1 MDPRP
6 PALDRP
12 TTAPI
17 PFLDGEAL
25 SALGITAADAV
36 AAIERVIRQ
45 RAAGVAQSAAKAVML
60 PPDGRYLMA
69 ALAATDE
76 PPLLVTKSVVLN
88 PRNPARGLPQVDG
101 VVTVLDAERGT
112 PVALLD
118 AKWITAVRT
127 AALSLTAARHL
138 ARADSAVIAFAG
150 CGVQAR
156 SHLAAFAEGYPLAQV
171 RLLGRGPENIERLAR
186 EAEERGMEAVVCHS
200 GAELLTGADIVVSSV
215 TYSAT
220 LTPFLDAGD
229 LAPGAFAAVTD
240 LAAPWHRVSFA
251 ALDRVVI
258 DDLAQEAAMPNKLL
272 APEVVAGDLSGLV
285 LGALRGR
292 GGAGERTAFVFRG
305 HALGDLALAVLACE
319 RAGLVRS
326 GAGHD

>member
-1 MDPRP
+1 MLSSGRRSGVSPQNTRSPVKGGRVGAPGRGEVSLGIVSPAPRSSLPVDPRP

-17 PFLDGEAL
+17 PFLDGAAL

-45 RAAGVAQSAAKAVML
+45 RAAGTAQSAAKAVML

-88 PRNPARGLPQVDG
+88 PRNPARRLPQVDG

-112 PVALLD
+112 PVMLLD

-156 SHLAAFAEGYPLAQV
+156 SHLAAFA
-171 RLLGRGPENIERLAR
+171 
-186 EAEERGMEAVVCHS
+186 
-200 GAELLTGADIVVSSV
+200 
-215 TYSAT
+215 
-220 LTPFLDAGD
+220 
-229 LAPGAFAAVTD
+229 AVTD
-240 LAAPWHRVSFA
+240 LAAPWHRASFA

-285 LGALRGR
+285 LGELPGR

-326 GAGHD
+326 GASDD